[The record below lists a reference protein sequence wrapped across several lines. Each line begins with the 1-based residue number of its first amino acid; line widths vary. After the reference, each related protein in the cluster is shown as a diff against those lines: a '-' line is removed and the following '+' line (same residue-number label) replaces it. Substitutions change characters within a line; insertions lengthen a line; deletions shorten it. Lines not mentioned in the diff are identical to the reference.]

1 MRLTQMTRQF
11 LRDSLNLKL
20 ENWWRPGFCVS
31 SEVSKT
37 SISAWKHRST
47 HFSGDML
54 YYVFFIR
61 QEVKLEIRLA
71 ERIYVKSQI
80 INSKGNT
87 NSIWKVIN
95 RCLPKKS
102 SGLPQ
107 FNDSH
112 ENMAS
117 SFNTYFSSVGS
128 LTALKACQLAKDQN
142 WTLDSNAYETFNVS
156 TPSELFEFQP
166 VSDNDAANI
175 ILNLP
180 SNKAP
185 DFDKVPVRILKDSY
199 RPLCK

>member
-1 MRLTQMTRQF
+1 M
-11 LRDSLNLKL
+11 
-20 ENWWRPGFCVS
+20 
-31 SEVSKT
+31 
-37 SISAWKHRST
+37 
-47 HFSGDML
+47 
-54 YYVFFIR
+54 
-61 QEVKLEIRLA
+61 
-71 ERIYVKSQI
+71 
-80 INSKGNT
+80 
-87 NSIWKVIN
+87 IN

-128 LTALKACQLAKDQN
+128 LTALKARQLAKDQN

-166 VSDNDAANI
+166 VSDNDVANI